1 MTPELLSTQDLI
13 IELFIKV
20 DDRLNELNLN
30 QKHSQADL
38 HPSEVVTLALLF
50 ALKGV
55 GNRAF
60 AGSCEIIRP
69 SSQSY
74 HTARAC
80 FVCSTLIATCARP
93 SWPSPRCSG

>member
-1 MTPELLSTQDLI
+1 MTPELLSTEDLI

-20 DDRLNELNLN
+20 DDRLNERNLN

-60 AGSCEIIRP
+60 YRW
-69 SSQSY
+69 
-74 HTARAC
+74 
-80 FVCSTLIATCARP
+80 LL
-93 SWPSPRCSG
+93 